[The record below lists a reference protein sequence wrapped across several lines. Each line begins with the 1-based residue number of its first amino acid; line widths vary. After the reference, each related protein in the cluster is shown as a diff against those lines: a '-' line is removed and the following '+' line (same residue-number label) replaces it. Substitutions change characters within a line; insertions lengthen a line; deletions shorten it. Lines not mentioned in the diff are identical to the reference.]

1 VKSAEDGDAVDE
13 GRAGATPSGFRTTLA
28 GLAMAML
35 LGACATVPPAEG
47 ERIVE
52 VASGRAI
59 TRVQLIAAI
68 RASDYTLLGEL
79 HDNGWHHRRRGE
91 LLAELGPGVAIVA
104 EHMPRGQQ
112 VQPGPDLQARLVAAG
127 FDARA
132 WGWPMH
138 EPLFDGALASGAT
151 LAGANAK
158 REEARQVAREGPQA
172 LPEEL
177 RPIVTAAP
185 LAPAAQAA
193 LDADLVSGHCGQLDG
208 PRLEGMRSA
217 QRLRDASMWA
227 ALRDAAKRPA
237 ILLAG
242 NGHVRLD
249 YGVPQVIAATQPG
262 AKVVSVGFLEIGAP
276 VPGQPY
282 THVWVTP
289 GVAREDACAA
299 MRPAR

>member
-1 VKSAEDGDAVDE
+1 MSATA
-13 GRAGATPSGFRTTLA
+13 SGFRTTLA
-28 GLAMAML
+28 GLAMAAL

-47 ERIVE
+47 ERIIE
-52 VASGRAI
+52 VGSSRAI
-59 TRVQLIAAI
+59 TRAQLIAAI

-104 EHMPRGQQ
+104 EQMPRGQQ
-112 VQPGPDLQARLVAAG
+112 VQSGPDLQARLVAAG

-132 WGWPMH
+132 WRWPVH
-138 EPLFDGALASGAT
+138 EPLFEGALASGAT
-151 LAGANAK
+151 LAGGNAMPDQ
-158 REEARQVAREGPQA
+158 ARQVVREGPQA
-172 LPEEL
+172 LPDEL

-193 LDADLVSGHCGQLDG
+193 LDADLVRGHCGQLGG

-249 YGVPQVIAATQPG
+249 YGVPQVIAATQPA
-262 AKVVSVGFLEIGAP
+262 AKVVSVGFLEIGEP
-276 VPGQPY
+276 VRGRPY
-282 THVWVTP
+282 THVWVTAAVP
-289 GVAREDACAA
+289 REDACAA
-299 MRPAR
+299 MRPAT